1 MTPFQPRRPTPALC
15 LSNPLTTLRGF
26 RPCAGAATAMLVGA
40 LAQEAQQ
47 KPNVVF
53 ILADNVDYGDL
64 GP

>member
-1 MTPFQPRRPTPALC
+1 
-15 LSNPLTTLRGF
+15 
-26 RPCAGAATAMLVGA
+26 MLVGA

-64 GP
+64 GPYGGGEVRVAPTPRMKARHPC